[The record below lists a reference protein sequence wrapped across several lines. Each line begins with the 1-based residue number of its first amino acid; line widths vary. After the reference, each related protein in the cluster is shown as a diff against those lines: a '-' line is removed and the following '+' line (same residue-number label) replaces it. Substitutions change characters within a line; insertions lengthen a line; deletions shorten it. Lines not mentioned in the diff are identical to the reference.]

1 MVKKLFDW
9 FIGRDHEL
17 EMHRLRLQTEL
28 EMARET
34 RASTQLIFDKLN
46 ETVLNSQEG
55 LKAVANASAAQSNSL
70 GEWIKMFQNQP
81 TPTTSVVREEDEWA
95 TEMQRM
101 KKELG
106 LEASEVTPEIELALR
121 LRAMED

>member
-1 MVKKLFDW
+1 MKKWIDW

-17 EMHRLRLQTEL
+17 EMHRLRLHTEL
-28 EMARET
+28 EMAREQ

-81 TPTTSVVREEDEWA
+81 QPTSTVVRESDEWA
-95 TEMQRM
+95 SEMKRM

-106 LEASEVTPEIELALR
+106 LSDEEMTPEIALALR